1 MLSLE
6 YYLAGSAALFAISLY
21 CLATKRNI
29 IRLLLGIEILINSAQ
44 LNFIAFAANWVE
56 GYVDPLAQLFIMISI
71 VLSVSVLAVGLTVVI
86 LVYHHYGTL
95 DARELSRLRW

>member
-1 MLSLE
+1 MLPLE

-29 IRLLLGIEILINSAQ
+29 IRLLLGIEILINSGQ
-44 LNFIAFAANWVE
+44 LNFIAFAANWTE

-71 VLSVSVLAVGLTVVI
+71 VLSVCVMAVGLTIVVYI
-86 LVYHHYGTL
+86 YRHYGTL
-95 DARELSRLRW
+95 DVRELRRLRW